1 MVENQSNQSSVDDSF
16 YVDIDDDP
24 EIVKQNMETLQGKLN
39 SVLATNWWQ
48 KYISA
53 AFWNNISTPLNL
65 CIMLLT
71 TLTTG
76 QATTSNLLSNSN
88 FISISVASLILS
100 VINTFFRPHTQ
111 MNDNLEIMR
120 KWQHL
125 GSMFERIYY
134 SKNNSKEDFERRYKA
149 YATLQKDIHNLQN
162 SPTPT
167 SQNFLTDILYY
178 LINKLL
184 KKRQRHL
191 WINLETAGQTKN
203 QTSQTSNSIIFNV
216 TSV

>member
-1 MVENQSNQSSVDDSF
+1 
-16 YVDIDDDP
+16 
-24 EIVKQNMETLQGKLN
+24 MEALQAKLN

-48 KYISA
+48 KYVSA

-88 FISISVASLILS
+88 FVSISVASLILS
-100 VINTFFRPHTQ
+100 VLNTFFRPHTQ

-125 GSMFERIYY
+125 GSIFERIYY
-134 SKNNSKEDFERRYKA
+134 SKNNSLQDYERRYKA
-149 YATLQKDIHNLQN
+149 YSVLQKDIHTLQN

-178 LINKLL
+178 MINKLL
-184 KKRQRHL
+184 KKRKRHL
-191 WINLETAGQTKN
+191 WINFESNNQEQTN
-203 QTSQTSNSIIFNV
+203 QSSQTSDSILYNI

>member
-1 MVENQSNQSSVDDSF
+1 MGENSNSNSVDDF
-16 YVDIDDDP
+16 YVNIDEDP
-24 EIVKQNMETLQGKLN
+24 QIVKFNMEKLQNKLN
-39 SVLATNWWQ
+39 SVLAENWWQ

-100 VINTFFRPHTQ
+100 VLNTFFRPHTQ

-120 KWQHL
+120 KWQNL
-125 GSMFERIYY
+125 GATFERIYY
-134 SKNNSKEDFERRYKA
+134 SKNNSLEDYERRYKA
-149 YATLQKDIHNLQN
+149 YAVLQKDTHTLQN
-162 SPTPT
+162 APTPT

-178 LINKLL
+178 FINKLL
-184 KKRQRHL
+184 KKKKRHL
-191 WINLETAGQTKN
+191 WVNLEQASADQTN
-203 QTSQTSNSIIFNV
+203 NCSQTENS
-216 TSV
+216 SVFSV